1 MRILLLGGGVA
12 VAVLVAVVIVGLALT
27 REDDPE
33 WPERATAAC
42 ERSLSRGQALA
53 AAGATITP
61 VERRIV
67 EVFAGAAEIE
77 SDMLAELE
85 ALPRPSGDAEEIE
98 QALEAV
104 AESHRDDLAVL
115 DQLRRSFDRA
125 VFERRVNE
133 TIPILADLRSRF
145 TALGATGC
153 VRYYD
158 PDSYAAG

>member
-1 MRILLLGGGVA
+1 MRILLLAGGVA
-12 VAVLVAVVIVGLALT
+12 VAVLVAVVVIGLRLT
-27 REDDPE
+27 RDDDPE

-42 ERSLSRGQALA
+42 EQSLSRGRELS

-67 EVFAGAAEIE
+67 EVFAGAAAIE
-77 SDMLAELE
+77 AAMLAELE

-98 QALEAV
+98 QVLEAV

-115 DQLRRSFDRA
+115 AQLRRRFDRA

-145 TALGATGC
+145 AALGATGC
-153 VRYYD
+153 V
-158 PDSYAAG
+158 SY